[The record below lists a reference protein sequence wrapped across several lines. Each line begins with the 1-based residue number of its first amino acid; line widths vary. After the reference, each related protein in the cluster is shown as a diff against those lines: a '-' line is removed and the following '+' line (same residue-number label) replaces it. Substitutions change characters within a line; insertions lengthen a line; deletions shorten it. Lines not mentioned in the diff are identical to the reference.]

1 MELDFWVALKA
12 WELALE
18 PFSFG
23 LAMGS
28 GLAPER
34 LLESLEEL

>member
-1 MELDFWVALKA
+1 MALKA
-12 WELALE
+12 WELVLE

-28 GLAPER
+28 GLALER
-34 LLESLEEL
+34 LLGSLEEFWLET